1 MWSASRRH
9 ARLEHMF
16 APASLRPAPGASRPP
31 AGHRCRDASIAAEHH
46 GPYTPY
52 GTDERGHHQPQ
63 DPPPTGA
70 PDGPSG
76 GSDRSSGTS
85 DGPSGSGRLGGVR
98 DGLAEV
104 AAVLKV
110 LGGRVP
116 DREDAGSVE
125 LGDLDG
131 CLASLKRVEGATA
144 AIKARLVG
152 CATAARAHDA
162 AGMSGTDA
170 YLRNRM
176 GLSAR
181 EAKRQAELARGLDG
195 MDDATDALADGRL
208 GAEQAA
214 ALGRAARRGHLGSP
228 DQVQKQLLGDAT
240 RSSPEQL
247 NDKIR
252 RAEQA
257 ADNDTLRRDENRAH
271 ARRRASCSRRDD
283 GMWQLHA
290 LLDPVGGETV
300 ATAIRAFT
308 TPDPPQTPI
317 RERRTP
323 EQRTADGLIA
333 TAEAAISAGAP
344 VAGGVRPHISIIVRP
359 EPDPTGTTAQDA
371 ADRTSERPDHDPVR
385 PADEPGPQPGPRGPT
400 ATTSNGATISPDATE
415 RLLCD
420 ARLTRI
426 VMNASSQILNVGRA
440 TRTWTHAQRT
450 AITARDRHCRGPGC
464 DRPPDWCHI
473 HHIRWWSNGGRTDL
487 DNGILLCTRHHRLV
501 HEGGWTLTLNPT
513 THQATFTPPN
523 GTPTT
528 TQPRGSPDP
537 G

>member
-1 MWSASRRH
+1 
-9 ARLEHMF
+9 MF
-16 APASLRPAPGASRPP
+16 APSPPSTYLGASRAPGS
-31 AGHRCRDASIAAEHH
+31 AWCHRTRVVAEHRQAYNAGDADDRDRPSSRH
-46 GPYTPY
+46 E
-52 GTDERGHHQPQ
+52 DEHEHR
-63 DPPPTGA
+63 DDA
-70 PDGPSG
+70 G
-76 GSDRSSGTS
+76 G
-85 DGPSGSGRLGGVR
+85 GRLDEVR

-116 DREDAGSVE
+116 HREDAGSVE
-125 LGDLDG
+125 LADLDG

-144 AIKARLVG
+144 AIKARLVA

-162 AGMSGTDA
+162 AGMSGPDA

-181 EAKRQAELARGLDG
+181 EAKKQAELARGLDG

-214 ALGRAARRGHLGSP
+214 ALGRAARRGQLGSP

-240 RSSPEQL
+240 RSTPEQL

-252 RAEQA
+252 RAEQD

-283 GMWQLHA
+283 GMWQLNA
-290 LLDPVGGETV
+290 LLDPVAGETV

-317 RERRTP
+317 RDRRTP

-359 EPDPTGTTAQDA
+359 EPDPTGTTTQNA
-371 ADRTSERPDHDPVR
+371 ADRTSQRPDHDPVR
-385 PADEPGPQPGPRGPT
+385 PADQPGPRGPT
-400 ATTSNGATISPDATE
+400 ATTSSGATISPDATQ

-426 VMNASSQILNVGRA
+426 VMNARSQVLNVGRA
-440 TRTWTHAQRT
+440 TRTWTPAQRT

-473 HHIRWWSNGGRTDL
+473 HHIRWWSNGGHTDL
-487 DNGILLCTRHHRLV
+487 DNGILLCTRHHRLI

-513 THQATFTPPN
+513 THHATFTAPN

-528 TQPRGSPDP
+528 TRPRGSPDP